1 MDKIQFIKTVLWRGL
16 RKYCPRCGQG
26 RVFRSLFKMNIT
38 CPLCGQDFSREGGAM
53 IGGMYV
59 SAAIT
64 QTFAILL
71 IISVW
76 VFTDWSPTFSI
87 AVCAPLTALF
97 SLWFLP
103 YSKAIW
109 VSVDYLIDVFS
120 GESTPLPPTNPE
132 DRRNL

>member
-1 MDKIQFIKTVLWRGL
+1 MNKTQFIKTVLWRGL

-26 RVFRSLFKMNIT
+26 QIFHSLFKMNIV
-38 CPLCGQDFSREGGAM
+38 CPICKQEFSREGGAM

-64 QTFAILL
+64 QAFAILL
-71 IISVW
+71 IVSVW

-87 AVCAPLTALF
+87 AICAPLAALF
-97 SLWFLP
+97 SFWFLP

-120 GESTPLPPTNPE
+120 GESTLPPSTNSG
-132 DRRNL
+132 DRWNL